1 MIELV
6 ITTAITSGVSA
17 LIGALVAVI
26 VGRVKRG
33 AQASA
38 DTQRAI
44 AAGVKTLLRNE
55 LVASHREWV
64 EEKGYITLEALEYI
78 DETYACYHD
87 RGGNGSGTRLWED
100 IHNLPIREH
109 RAGV

>member
-1 MIELV
+1 MIETV
-6 ITTAITSGVSA
+6 ITTAVTSGVSA

-64 EEKGYITLEALEYI
+64 EEKGYVTLEALEYI
-78 DETYACYHD
+78 EDTYNCYHTLK
-87 RGGNGSGTRLWED
+87 GNGSGTKLWED
-100 IHNLPIREH
+100 IKALPVKR
-109 RAGV
+109 

>member
-64 EEKGYITLEALEYI
+64 EEKGYVTLEALEYI
-78 DETYACYHD
+78 EDTYNCYHTLK
-87 RGGNGSGTRLWED
+87 GNGSGTKLWED
-100 IHNLPIREH
+100 IKALPVKR
-109 RAGV
+109 